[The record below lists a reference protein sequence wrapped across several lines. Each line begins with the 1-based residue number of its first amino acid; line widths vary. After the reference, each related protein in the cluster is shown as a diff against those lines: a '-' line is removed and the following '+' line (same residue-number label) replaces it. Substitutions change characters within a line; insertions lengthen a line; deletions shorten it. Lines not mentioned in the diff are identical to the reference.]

1 MMTTHKLLVAT
12 NNAHKLEEYREI
24 FATLP
29 IALTSPA
36 EEGLTLDPAETGDT
50 FRENA
55 IIKALAFA
63 RASGLPAL
71 ADDSGLEV
79 DALNGAPGIYSARY
93 GDTAKND
100 HAGRYTLLLQQLAA
114 KNVAWPQ
121 RTARFRCVIALAVD
135 DAIIGTADGTVE
147 GFIATEPKGQ
157 HGFGYDPVF
166 FVPDFNQHLAELPP
180 DVKHSISH
188 RGRAAR
194 AAIPIIEQILQP
206 K

>member
-1 MMTTHKLLVAT
+1 MMTTPKLLVAT

-24 FATLP
+24 FAELP
-29 IALTSPA
+29 VTLTSPA

-50 FRENA
+50 FRANA

-63 RASGLPAL
+63 RASGLPAM

-79 DALNGAPGIYSARY
+79 DALNGAPGVYSARY
-93 GDTAKND
+93 GDTAKDD
-100 HAGRYTLLLQQLAA
+100 HVGRYTLLLQQLAA
-114 KNVAWPQ
+114 KELPWSQ

-135 DAIIGTADGTVE
+135 DAVIGTVDGAVE
-147 GFIATEPKGQ
+147 GFISTAPKGQ
-157 HGFGYDPVF
+157 YGFGYDPVF
-166 FVPDFNQHLAELPP
+166 YVPEFDQNLAELPP

-194 AAIPIIEQILQP
+194 VAIPLIEQILQ